1 MKTLDADIQNLIRQP
16 IDPEELAEMS
26 RMFTGA
32 INSLIKCLVEAKHEG
47 RNINQGINE
56 RTRGRTQPSGAKYAP
71 FRLCK
76 AKRPG
81 SNQDISNHR
90 EFDTGQ
96 TQRIYAND

>member
-47 RNINQGINE
+47 RNINQSINE
-56 RTRGRTQPSGAKYAP
+56 RARGRTQPSGAKYAP
-71 FRLCK
+71 FRLCE
-76 AKRPG
+76 AERPNRYQNV
-81 SNQDISNHR
+81 SDYR

-96 TQRIYAND
+96 AQRIYAND

>member
-32 INSLIKCLVEAKHEG
+32 INSLVKCLVEAKHEG
-47 RNINQGINE
+47 RNINQGIDE

-71 FRLCK
+71 FRLCE
-76 AKRPG
+76 AERPNRYQNV
-81 SNQDISNHR
+81 SDYR

-96 TQRIYAND
+96 AQRIYAND